1 MAYTLQQVEELEQAI
16 ASGVLTVRHSDGRSV
31 TYQSLDAM
39 KKARR
44 DMLEEINAAAGRRRR
59 RTMRLYQSSKGL

>member
-1 MAYTLQQVEELEQAI
+1 MAYTQAQLTELETAI

-39 KKARR
+39 RKQRLE
-44 DMLEEINAAAGRRRR
+44 MLREINAESGNRRK
-59 RTMRLYQSSKGL
+59 RTFRLYQRGRGL